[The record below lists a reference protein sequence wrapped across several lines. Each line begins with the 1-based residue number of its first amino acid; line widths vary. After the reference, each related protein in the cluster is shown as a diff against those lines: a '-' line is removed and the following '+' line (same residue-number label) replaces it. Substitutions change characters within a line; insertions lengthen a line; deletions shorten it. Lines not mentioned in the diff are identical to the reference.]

1 MAECIILKGGNGADL
16 DVVTA
21 GKPDVL
27 VGKVIVD
34 KDGEPLTGT
43 MPDRGA
49 ITQSLGIN
57 GIYTIPEGYH
67 NGSGKV
73 MQSIATMGAQTVNPV
88 ASQQVVSTS
97 GKYLT
102 GNVTVNGVTNLVAAN
117 IKKGVNVGG
126 TVGTFEGYVP
136 TATDLYLRGNNIAGV
151 TTDSPSN
158 MIFESNM
165 IRLANNPNATHK
177 LIIDNLNLTGYSN
190 LNFEFISSSSNARF
204 LFFITTAGAS
214 NINSPIKRQDSYWG
228 GSGVASLDIALFD
241 MRAKIWLSC
250 FDNNNIYRIW
260 LS

>member
-73 MQSIATMGAQTVNPV
+73 MQSIATMGAQTVNPTV
-88 ASQQVVSTS
+88 SQQVVSTS

-102 GNVTVNGVTNLVAAN
+102 GNVTVNGVNNLAAVN

-126 TVGTFEGYVP
+126 IVGTFEGYVP
-136 TATDLYLRGNNIAGV
+136 TATDLYLRGNN
-151 TTDSPSN
+151 
-158 MIFESNM
+158 
-165 IRLANNPNATHK
+165 LANFRAYNTGEMRFDSGQISIVTNAEADVLFTV
-177 LIIDNLNLTGYSN
+177 NFTGYNWINIEGYTSN
-190 LNFEFISSSSNARF
+190 TGDMKKI
-204 LFFITTAGAS
+204 FITSIGSVDLKTGAGNYTVSINISARQQSGDFWFYTFNLAGA
-214 NINSPIKRQDSYWG
+214 
-228 GSGVASLDIALFD
+228 
-241 MRAKIWLSC
+241 
-250 FDNNNIYRIW
+250 IYRIW